1 MDSSLAEVPPGYQL
15 IIQVSGF
22 LILLLMSMLF
32 SAAETALV
40 GLNASELDDLRAQ
53 KDRDR
58 SKIIEII
65 TGKSEF
71 LLMTLLLAN
80 NLTNISI
87 ATIAALATMNLFA
100 GSGFETYAMFFEVF
114 AIGIIILLLGEIIP
128 KSYSIRNKAAFIKR
142 YYPVVIIFYY
152 ILYPLT
158 FIVGKVVSFFVG
170 SIKHSDGSVEYT
182 RRDIEN
188 LMEVGGEDGVLE
200 EDEKNMINSIF
211 EFGEKTAKEIMI
223 PRVDMMS
230 IPQDISSKALFE
242 FINENNF
249 SRIPVYGDNIDNIT
263 GILYIKDLLKH
274 VKSSDEEYN
283 LAKIVREVTFI
294 PESKEISD
302 LLKMFQREK
311 THIAIVVDEY
321 GGTAGLITLEDII
334 EEIVGEI
341 QDEFD
346 DEERLYRKIGEH
358 SYEFD
363 AKIPLDDLNE
373 ILEINLPENED
384 YESLGGYLYDIF
396 GEVPE
401 KGSKKTLDGYTFT
414 ILSVHKQRIGWVK
427 IERIHDKNEQ
437 NGKNQEKE

>member
-1 MDSSLAEVPPGYQL
+1 MDNSLAEVPPSYGL
-15 IIQVSGF
+15 ILQIAGFGF
-22 LILLLMSMLF
+22 LLLLSMLF
-32 SAAETALV
+32 SAAETALI
-40 GLNASELDDLRAQ
+40 GINSSELNELKDQKNKNLLKITEIVTLR
-53 KDRDR
+53 
-58 SKIIEII
+58 
-65 TGKSEF
+65 SEF

-87 ATIAALATMNLFA
+87 ATIAAVMTMNVFA
-100 GSGFETYAMFFEVF
+100 GSGLENYAMLFEVLV
-114 AIGIIILLLGEIIP
+114 IGVVILLLGEIIP
-128 KSYSIRNKAAFIKR
+128 KSYSIRNKKAFIMR
-142 YYPVVIIFYY
+142 FYPPILLFYY
-152 ILYPLT
+152 LLYPLT
-158 FIVGKVVSFFVG
+158 FIISSVVSGFVGKFRHTEG
-170 SIKHSDGSVEYT
+170 STEYT
-182 RRDIEN
+182 RKDIEN

-211 EFGEKTAKEIMI
+211 EFGDKTAKEIMI
-223 PRVDMMS
+223 PRVDMIS
-230 IPQDISSKALFE
+230 IPEDISSNELFE
-242 FINENNF
+242 FINKNNF
-249 SRIPVYGDNIDNIT
+249 SRIPVYKDNIDNIT
-263 GILYIKDLLKH
+263 GILYIKDLLRQS
-274 VKSSDEEYN
+274 KSSGEEFSI
-283 LAKIVREVTFI
+283 AKIVREVTFI

-346 DEERLYRKIGEH
+346 DEERLFRKTGEH
-358 SYEFD
+358 TYEFD
-363 AKIPLDDLNE
+363 AKIPLDDLRE
-373 ILEINLPENED
+373 ILDIDLPENED

-401 KGSKKTLDGYTFT
+401 KESRKTLDGYTFT

-427 IERIHDKNEQ
+427 IEKVQDKNEQ